1 MAAEG
6 VCPFPLPPAQ
16 YYKLYTDENVEN
28 KTAPEPPPP
37 LNGSYSMFG
46 ASFETN
52 ESIIR
57 PLELQGI
64 TQLYSTQGRFDRI
77 KELKKLN
84 HSIVINFLELL
95 DILIKSPSSPKREEK
110 LEDLN
115 LLFINIH
122 HLINE
127 LRPHQARET
136 LRVMM
141 ERQKQQRLETA
152 DKLNKHVDRVAAMLQ
167 SCLSS
172 LQIVSRQQDGLF
184 EQMEIDESKSI
195 SEDDYE
201 FSRKDEIMC
210 TALEEIS

>member
-16 YYKLYTDENVEN
+16 YYKLYTNENVEN

-46 ASFETN
+46 ASFE
-52 ESIIR
+52 
-57 PLELQGI
+57 
-64 TQLYSTQGRFDRI
+64 
-77 KELKKLN
+77 
-84 HSIVINFLELL
+84 
-95 DILIKSPSSPKREEK
+95 REEK

-195 SEDDYE
+195 SEDDNE

-210 TALEEIS
+210 SALEEIS

>member
-6 VCPFPLPPAQ
+6 VCPFPLPPTQ

-28 KTAPEPPPP
+28 KAIPEPPPP
-37 LNGSYSMFG
+37 LNGAYSMFG
-46 ASFETN
+46 ASFETD

-64 TQLYSTQGRFDRI
+64 AQLYSTTQGGFDRI

-95 DILIKSPSSPKREEK
+95 DILIKSPSSPKREKK

-152 DKLNKHVDRVAAMLQ
+152 DKLYKHLDRVVAILQ
-167 SCLSS
+167 SCSSS
-172 LQIVSRQQDGLF
+172 LQMATRQQDGSF
-184 EQMEIDESKSI
+184 EQMEVDESKNHN
-195 SEDDYE
+195 EDDE

-210 TALEEIS
+210 SALEEIS

>member
-6 VCPFPLPPAQ
+6 VCPFPLPPSQ
-16 YYKLYTDENVEN
+16 YYKVYTDENVERQIV
-28 KTAPEPPPP
+28 PDPPPP
-37 LNGSYSMFG
+37 VDGAYSMFG
-46 ASFETN
+46 ASFETD

-64 TQLYSTQGRFDRI
+64 TRLYTTQGRFDRI

-84 HSIVINFLELL
+84 HSIFINFLELL
-95 DILIKSPSSPKREEK
+95 DILIKSPSSSKREEK
-110 LEDLN
+110 LDDLN

-152 DKLNKHVDRVAAMLQ
+152 DKLNKHLDRVVTMLQ

-172 LQIVSRQQDGLF
+172 LQIASRQQDNSF
-184 EQMEIDESKSI
+184 EQMEVDESSKHT
-195 SEDDYE
+195 EDDE
-201 FSRKDEIMC
+201 QFTREDEIMC
-210 TALEEIS
+210 SVLEEIS